1 MNSDTKNEKTKKIF
15 LRIKYDLCEHN
26 FIIKINKNLN
36 FCKECGRITF
46 TQKKRNH
53 ILTKFIIK
61 PKNYYKPIDFSPLD
75 LLRNVSSKNNS
86 NGFLLNF
93 SKFYLEFRVKQIN
106 LIYIFHKHFQSS
118 FTTLYLTI
126 QNLDRIFSSY
136 KFKNI
141 KNEKKITLLTICTYI
156 LTYNFIEIDNQK
168 NHLNYSYFIKNF
180 NISKEEFL
188 EFEFKCLKRLE
199 YNINLIDIYGIVQI
213 IMYIG
218 FIFNNE
224 DLGDFSINKIYKN
237 IIILLDDIIL
247 NEKILKKFSNKQIA
261 FSIIYIIRKKF
272 GLNEKIFREEFADII
287 FEYEY
292 EIYEKCVIFIEEYLE
307 KNNKLKKNNL
317 NNLIEEK
324 TKEDKD
330 NINEIEGIKI
340 MNSLSPE
347 IKINNKIKYNLLQR
361 LKPLKL
367 KTVLNNVNSN
377 KLINDLNLNDIDE
390 KKFNSPILNPQDR
403 EKNENLKINLNLKNY
418 GNIRNLLENQRN
430 NTQLIKKPSRNLQK
444 NLNYTNS
451 QFYDNNKNNLF
462 NQIDKPQEKIHTRI
476 LSEENLTTLKKINDS
491 ERIKVNNNFMNNGL
505 SLNKQNNNNNTN
517 YFNKTTKNFTNK
529 NQNNINLKLSF
540 NIIKK

>member
-1 MNSDTKNEKTKKIF
+1 M
-15 LRIKYDLCEHN
+15 
-26 FIIKINKNLN
+26 
-36 FCKECGRITF
+36 
-46 TQKKRNH
+46 
-53 ILTKFIIK
+53 
-61 PKNYYKPIDFSPLD
+61 
-75 LLRNVSSKNNS
+75 
-86 NGFLLNF
+86 
-93 SKFYLEFRVKQIN
+93 
-106 LIYIFHKHFQSS
+106 
-118 FTTLYLTI
+118 
-126 QNLDRIFSSY
+126 
-136 KFKNI
+136 
-141 KNEKKITLLTICTYI
+141 
-156 LTYNFIEIDNQK
+156 
-168 NHLNYSYFIKNF
+168 
-180 NISKEEFL
+180 
-188 EFEFKCLKRLE
+188 
-199 YNINLIDIYGIVQI
+199 
-213 IMYIG
+213 
-218 FIFNNE
+218 
-224 DLGDFSINKIYKN
+224 
-237 IIILLDDIIL
+237 
-247 NEKILKKFSNKQIA
+247 KKFSNKQIA

-330 NINEIEGIKI
+330 NINEIEEIKI

-367 KTVLNNVNSN
+367 KTILNNVNSN

-430 NTQLIKKPSRNLQK
+430 NTQLIKKSSRNLQK

-476 LSEENLTTLKKINDS
+476 LSEENLTTLKKINDL